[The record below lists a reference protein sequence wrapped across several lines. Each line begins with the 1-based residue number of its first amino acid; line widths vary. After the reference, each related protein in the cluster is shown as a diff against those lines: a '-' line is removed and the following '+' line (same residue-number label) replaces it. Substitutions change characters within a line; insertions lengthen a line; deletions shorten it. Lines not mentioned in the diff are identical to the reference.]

1 MHQYLSHLLTSNY
14 NQLGLIVM
22 FAICKIMNCFNL
34 SFQQLAERIAS
45 PPPFPSVKS
54 PITVSPP
61 TSFPTMKSPVRE
73 MVSERGNR
81 SESPPSRGMS
91 IIFIYYHQWVCPISL
106 VFFNKKKNNIQFFHC
121 FFSVESSPKP
131 RSAVTLLDVLN
142 TCLEHMPKGI
152 MTIIYLT
159 DPHPV
164 YKTPDIEQWR
174 VNLLSFV
181 YTSDVRENP
190 SSISDSNIVWV
201 TKWVDY
207 SNKYGFGFQL
217 SNDVIGVLFNDTS
230 RIVMSP
236 DGR

>member
-1 MHQYLSHLLTSNY
+1 MSLSD
-14 NQLGLIVM
+14 
-22 FAICKIMNCFNL
+22 FPL
-34 SFQQLAERIAS
+34 SF
-45 PPPFPSVKS
+45 F
-54 PITVSPP
+54 
-61 TSFPTMKSPVRE
+61 
-73 MVSERGNR
+73 
-81 SESPPSRGMS
+81 
-91 IIFIYYHQWVCPISL
+91 
-106 VFFNKKKNNIQFFHC
+106 KKKNNIQFFHC

>member
-91 IIFIYYHQWVCPISL
+91 IIFIFDHQWVFPIFPCLFL
-106 VFFNKKKNNIQFFHC
+106 VKKKTTYNFFIA
-121 FFSVESSPKP
+121 FFCRIISETSFSSHTAWC
-131 RSAVTLLDVLN
+131 SEHLLGTHAQRYDDHQL
-142 TCLEHMPKGI
+142 P
-152 MTIIYLT
+152 YR
-159 DPHPV
+159 P
-164 YKTPDIEQWR
+164 TPS
-174 VNLLSFV
+174 L
-181 YTSDVRENP
+181 
-190 SSISDSNIVWV
+190 
-201 TKWVDY
+201 
-207 SNKYGFGFQL
+207 
-217 SNDVIGVLFNDTS
+217 
-230 RIVMSP
+230 
-236 DGR
+236 